1 MSRLKYFKGGL
12 LRGAVSYATKKF
24 LKDAAK
30 KYPKTIIRESL
41 SKKDKALANIGR
53 KFKILGYTS
62 KKLND
67 LGEKIT
73 SVPSKTGG
81 SRVLK
86 PQKNYAHWKKVGS
99 IVSKI
104 DKDQKKLLTMGDML
118 QKKGLILRGKKLHH
132 KGGLITGI
140 PKLATKGF

>member
-73 SVPSKTGG
+73 SVASKTGG
-81 SRVLK
+81 PRVLK
-86 PQKNYAHWKKVGS
+86 HQKNAAHFRRVGNT
-99 IVSKI
+99 VAKI
-104 DKDQKKLLTMGDML
+104 SKDQKKLSTMGDML
-118 QKKGLILRGKKLHH
+118 EKKGLALRGRKPNY
-132 KGGLITGI
+132 KGGLIRK
-140 PKLATKGF
+140 PKLALRGF